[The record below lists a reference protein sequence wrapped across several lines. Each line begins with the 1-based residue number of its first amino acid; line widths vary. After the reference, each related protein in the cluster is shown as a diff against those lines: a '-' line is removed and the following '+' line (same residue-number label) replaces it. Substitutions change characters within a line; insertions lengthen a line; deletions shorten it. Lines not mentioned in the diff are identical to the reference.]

1 MEIVNKKAVE
11 GYLMARNFMLCYKA
25 ENTPKDELALVSQ
38 HLDIIVA
45 KYQRGKLPIKK
56 YLNNGWD
63 FFREKVEDENNP
75 VSVLALIIH
84 LILKN
89 PDREKNKKI
98 TSLAESINKQQMFS
112 KNKLIRKGK
121 ILVNQYYGKRR
132 IHLFR
137 NN

>member
-1 MEIVNKKAVE
+1 MNKKAVE

-45 KYQRGKLPIKK
+45 KYQRGKIPIKK

-89 PDREKNKKI
+89 PDREKNKKL
-98 TSLAESINKQQMFS
+98 TSLAETINKQQMFS
-112 KNKLIRKGK
+112 KNKLIKDGK
-121 ILVNQYYGKRR
+121 KLVNIYYER
-132 IHLFR
+132 I
-137 NN
+137 

>member
-1 MEIVNKKAVE
+1 MNKKAVE

-63 FFREKVEDENNP
+63 FFREKVEDKNNP

-89 PDREKNKKI
+89 PDREKHKKL

-112 KNKLIRKGK
+112 KNKLIRNGK
-121 ILVNQYYGKRR
+121 ILVNHYYRKGIEK
-132 IHLFR
+132 IES
-137 NN
+137 

>member
-1 MEIVNKKAVE
+1 MNKKAVE

-25 ENTPKDELALVSQ
+25 ENTPKDELALVSL

-45 KYQRGKLPIKK
+45 KYQRGKIPVKK

-63 FFREKVEDENNP
+63 YFREKVEDENNP

-98 TSLAESINKQQMFS
+98 TTIAESINKQQMFS
-112 KNKLIRKGK
+112 KNKLIKDAKK
-121 ILVNQYYGKRR
+121 IVNIYYDKV
-132 IHLFR
+132 
-137 NN
+137 

>member
-1 MEIVNKKAVE
+1 MNKKAVE

-89 PDREKNKKI
+89 PDREKHKKL

-112 KNKLIRKGK
+112 RNQLIRQGK
-121 ILVNQYYGKRR
+121 ILVNYYYGKG
-132 IHLFR
+132 IEKIES
-137 NN
+137 